1 MIFSNKNEY
10 EKRILI
16 ECDDQCCA
24 ITISQWRD
32 DDGVWIG
39 CSESAFSAK
48 QGSKIENYFK
58 RLWKAILGKEYLLFD
73 IALQPRSI
81 QELKDAI
88 AELKVPHESN
98 VSCGEKE

>member
-16 ECDDQCCA
+16 ECDGQWCA

-39 CSESAFSAK
+39 CSESAFSANK
-48 QGSKIENYFK
+48 EVKLKIISKDGNNF
-58 RLWKAILGKEYLLFD
+58 RKEYLLFD

-81 QELKDAI
+81 QEPKDAI
-88 AELKVPHESN
+88 ADWVPHESTA
-98 VSCGEKE
+98 SCEKE